1 MISHPFVLL
10 ADCLFTSNRTVSGIP
25 SPTERGILESLRNF
39 HFRPQLQGQIVSDAT
54 STRVLLERF
63 HDGETDALNELYG
76 RYVTRVLAAVRARLG
91 AELRKKVESW
101 DIVQDAMLASL
112 RNIGS
117 FQYNSEGAF
126 LKWLVQIVENRIRD
140 QIDHHHA
147 ERRDHRREVSVEN
160 ARSPG
165 SSAPLDIADRSGLPT
180 PSRVLVL
187 NENLALLE
195 RALDALPADTRELII
210 AVKLEERTYQE
221 LADETGKSP
230 DAVRMQANRAM
241 EQLAAAY
248 RQLDSGS
255 VI

>member
-1 MISHPFVLL
+1 M
-10 ADCLFTSNRTVSGIP
+10 
-25 SPTERGILESLRNF
+25 
-39 HFRPQLQGQIVSDAT
+39 SDAT

-63 HDGETDALNELYG
+63 HGGDAAALNELYS

-112 RNIGS
+112 RNIGD

-160 ARSPG
+160 VRSPG
-165 SSAPLDIADRSGLPT
+165 SAASLDIADRSGMPT
-180 PSRVLVL
+180 PSQILML
-187 NENLALLE
+187 NEDFALLE
-195 RALDALPADTRELII
+195 QALDQLPADVRELII
-210 AVKLEERTYQE
+210 AVKLQSRTYQE

-230 DAVRMQANRAM
+230 DAVRMQVNRAM
-241 EQLAAAY
+241 ETLTAAY
-248 RQLDSGS
+248 RQFDPGS